1 MSPAIRSHPLK
12 GPNLFKLGIFASNA
26 EGGHAMTRVD
36 ERWPARWSDVLT
48 ATQIAD
54 RAGLE
59 FTLPIARWQGQG
71 GQTHVREWSFE
82 SFTWAAGL
90 AAVTERIAI
99 FATAHVPLI
108 HPVHAAKALATVDH
122 ISGGRAGLN
131 IVCAWNPEEFAM
143 FDAPRVD
150 RPYAMAAEWLTIME
164 RAYAAPE
171 PFDFRGE
178 FYNLESVISRPASL
192 QVPRPVTMNAAFGD
206 PGRDFAA
213 RSCDFL
219 FTTYGDADDGRGHV
233 QDMRNRAAQH
243 GRQVGV
249 YAVFHVVCRETE
261 AEAREYYHHFAET
274 MADDGAVDAQ
284 LARNRGFANPKG
296 DEALR
301 RYRRRLAG
309 GAGSYPLIGTPE
321 QIVAQLASVSKM
333 GFDGAALSF
342 VNYTYELP
350 FFCDQ
355 VLPLMQQAGLR
366 IS

>member
-1 MSPAIRSHPLK
+1 MPSAARPHPLK
-12 GPNLFKLGIFASNA
+12 GPNRFKLGIFATNA
-26 EGGHAMTRVD
+26 DGGDAMTRVA
-36 ERWPARWSDVLT
+36 ERWSARWPDILT

-59 FTLPIARWQGQG
+59 FTLPIARWRGLG

-122 ISGGRAGLN
+122 ISGGRAALN

-143 FDAPRVD
+143 FGASRVD
-150 RPYAMAAEWLTIME
+150 HPYGVAAEWLEVIE
-164 RAYAAPE
+164 RAYASPE
-171 PFDFRGE
+171 PFDFAGE
-178 FYNLESVISRPASL
+178 FYHLESVVSRPASL
-192 QVPRPVTMNAAFGD
+192 QLPRPMIMNAAFGD

-213 RSCDFL
+213 SNCDLL
-219 FTTYGDADDGRGHV
+219 FTTYGDAEEARHHV
-233 QDMRNRAAQH
+233 EDMRGRAARQ
-243 GRQVGV
+243 GRRVGV
-249 YAVFHVVCRETE
+249 YAVFHVVCRESE
-261 AEAREYYHHFAET
+261 AEARDYYRHFAET
-274 MADDGAVDAQ
+274 RADSDAVDAQ
-284 LARNRGFANPKG
+284 LVRNRDFADPQG
-296 DEALR
+296 DALR
-301 RYRRRLAG
+301 LYRRRLAG
-309 GAGSYPLIGTPE
+309 GTGSHPLVGTPE
-321 QIVAQLASVSKM
+321 QIVSQLAKVSEM

-350 FFCDQ
+350 FFCDR
-355 VLPLMQQAGLR
+355 VLPLMQQEGLR